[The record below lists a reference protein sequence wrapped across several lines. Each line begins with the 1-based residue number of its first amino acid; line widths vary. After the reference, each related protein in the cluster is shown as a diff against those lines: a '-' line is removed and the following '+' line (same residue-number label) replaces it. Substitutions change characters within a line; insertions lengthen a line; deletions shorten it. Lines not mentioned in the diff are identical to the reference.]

1 MNKVLTDV
9 PVLSGFDI
17 DDVATELILRN
28 PGFRFIITTK
38 QGFRMRR
45 PVEWPTT
52 ASMIERFIETSPFEA
67 ANILPYVNKR
77 QCECRLCG
85 FNSNETYL
93 IAFFSSFFTFFTNS
107 IKVKLLVNNIQTN
120 KFGGIW
126 TWKFLIL
133 SNIEIIKSKIFR
145 CRFQIFLEF

>member
-93 IAFFSSFFTFFTNS
+93 IAFFSSFLTFFTNS
-107 IKVKLLVNNIQTN
+107 IKVKLLVNNIY
-120 KFGGIW
+120 K
-126 TWKFLIL
+126 LINL
-133 SNIEIIKSKIFR
+133 EEFERENFIIKSNIFR
-145 CRFQIFLEF
+145 CCFQIFFLEF